1 MSKNKANVI
10 IVRRE
15 EESHSSAHGGS
26 WKVAYADFVTAMMAL
41 FLLLWLTMAL
51 KPQQKVEL
59 SMFFQ
64 DQELPK
70 RERPTETVVL
80 PTYMPKDA
88 QMGAPQFK
96 LSSEDDKLK
105 YEVALML
112 KELISKDP
120 NLKQRSGI
128 SSEKAGVLMHV
139 QSSVMFE
146 PGAAVL
152 KPEGLKVLDD
162 VIKVM
167 KTHQLGLVVRGHT
180 DDTEAQS
187 SKTFSKFELAGLRA
201 ASAARYIVEKGGV
214 PAQRVTSVSYAD
226 SKPLVPN
233 TSDQNKAINRRI
245 EFLYHSEDMATIK

>member
-1 MSKNKANVI
+1 MAKNKPNIFI
-10 IVRRE
+10 IKKAE
-15 EESHSSAHGGS
+15 EGHAAPHGGS
-26 WKVAYADFVTAMMAL
+26 WKVPYADFVTAMMAL

-70 RERPTETVVL
+70 RERPAETVVM

-88 QMGAPQFK
+88 KMGAPQFK
-96 LSSEDDKLK
+96 LSQEEQLK
-105 YEVALML
+105 YEVALMI
-112 KELISKDP
+112 KELISKDAK
-120 NLKQRSGI
+120 LKQNSGI
-128 SSEKAGVLMHV
+128 SAEKSGVLMHV
-139 QSSVMFE
+139 QSSLMFK

-167 KTHQLGLVVRGHT
+167 KTHQIGVVVRGHT
-180 DDTEAQS
+180 DDSEANAT
-187 SKTFSKFELAGLRA
+187 KTFSKFELAGLRA
-201 ASAARYIVEKGGV
+201 ASAARYIVEKGGL

-233 TSDQNKAINRRI
+233 TSDQNKSINRRV

>member
-1 MSKNKANVI
+1 MSKNKPNI
-10 IVRRE
+10 IIIKKGE
-15 EESHSSAHGGS
+15 EGHASPHGGS

-70 RERPTETVVL
+70 REKPEETVVL

-88 QMGAPQFK
+88 KVGAPQFK
-96 LSSEDDKLK
+96 LSQEDQLK
-105 YEVALML
+105 YEVALMI

-120 NLKQRSGI
+120 KLKQNSGI
-128 SSEKAGVLMHV
+128 SSDKAGVLLHV
-139 QSSVMFE
+139 QSSLMFE

-152 KPEGLKVLDD
+152 KPEGMKVLDD
-162 VIKVM
+162 VVKVM
-167 KTHQLGLVVRGHT
+167 KAHQIGLIVRGHT
-180 DDTEAQS
+180 DDTEAKS
-187 SKTFSKFELAGLRA
+187 SPNFSKFELAALRA
-201 ASAARYIVEKGGV
+201 ATAARYIVEKGGI
-214 PAQRVTSVSYAD
+214 ASQNVTSVGYAD

-233 TSDQNKAINRRI
+233 TSDQNRAINRRV
-245 EFLYHSEDMATIK
+245 EFLYQSTDMATIK

>member
-1 MSKNKANVI
+1 MSKNKPNI
-10 IVRRE
+10 IIIKKGE
-15 EESHSSAHGGS
+15 EGHAAAHGGS

-70 RERPTETVVL
+70 RERPTESVVM

-88 QMGAPQFK
+88 KMGAPQFK
-96 LSSEDDKLK
+96 LSQEEQLK

-120 NLKQRSGI
+120 KLKQNSGI
-128 SSEKAGVLMHV
+128 SSEKSGVLMHV
-139 QSSVMFE
+139 QSSLMFE

-152 KPEGLKVLDD
+152 KAEGLKVLDD

-167 KTHQLGLVVRGHT
+167 KAHQIGLVVRGHT
-180 DDTEAQS
+180 DDTEAQT
-187 SKTFSKFELAGLRA
+187 SKTFSKYELAGLRA

-233 TSDQNKAINRRI
+233 TSDQNKSINRRV
-245 EFLYHSEDMATIK
+245 EFLYNSEDMATIK